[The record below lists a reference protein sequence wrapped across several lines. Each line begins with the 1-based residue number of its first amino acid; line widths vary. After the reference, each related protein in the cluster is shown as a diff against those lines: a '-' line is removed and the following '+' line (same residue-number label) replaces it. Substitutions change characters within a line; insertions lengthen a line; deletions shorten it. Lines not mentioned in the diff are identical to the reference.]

1 MAGGVRAGESVTSVL
16 LRGAEGTA
24 SSRAEQ
30 LFSPGER
37 EGDEVLQQCER
48 GQSCGVRYQNVKKKW
63 DFIKDRA

>member
-30 LFSPGER
+30 LCF
-37 EGDEVLQQCER
+37 LQRKGKVMRFCSGVSR
-48 GQSCGVRYQNVKKKW
+48 GRAVVCV
-63 DFIKDRA
+63 IKM

>member
-48 GQSCGVRYQNVKKKW
+48 GQSCGVC
-63 DFIKDRA
+63 

>member
-30 LFSPGER
+30 LCF
-37 EGDEVLQQCER
+37 LQRKGKVMRFCSSVSR
-48 GQSCGVRYQNVKKKW
+48 G
-63 DFIKDRA
+63 RAVVCVSKM